1 MRVLCSISL
10 LLIGTVALAQDR
22 GTITGNVTDAS
33 GGAVPGAIVTVAN
46 PATGLSQT
54 TVTAADGAY
63 SVVYLP
69 VGAYSVSVEKTGFKK
84 SDVAGVQVLVN
95 TATRVDLK
103 LQVGTIAETVQVSGQ
118 AALLQT
124 DRSDLGHVVENIAI
138 ERLPL
143 FANGGL
149 RSNNAFVLLNPGA
162 NATITSDPDVT
173 GGAPR
178 VAGGVAYGNSQL
190 LDGAESMSERRNDP
204 QMRVVSAEGIQEFK
218 VQTGAYSAE
227 YGRTSNGVMNYTTKS
242 GTNELHGTAFGV
254 LRNNALNAK
263 GFYYGAHTP
272 AVHNQN
278 LEAASIGGPVYVPKV
293 VDGRNK
299 FFFFFSGERSRAKD
313 VNAPGL
319 ISTAIADF
327 RNGDFRKY
335 TGANGVMVP
344 LYDPFDAS
352 GNIIAD
358 ASQRPRMQCNGV
370 LNVICPDR
378 ISPIAKFIQ
387 QTQYYP
393 LPDNPGQVFNNT
405 YDRTNGSRT
414 PGENQG
420 VYSIKGDAY
429 ATQKVRVN
437 GLFSKTYF
445 NSYPLHG
452 STPGPVSDGFQEF
465 GNFKWVRA
473 NVDYVARPNL
483 LNHFTFG
490 YNQRDLGEDSIAPDT
505 TYHDATLLPG
515 VNTKVPNYT
524 KYQTEFGNFG
534 SHVWTRSPGRTWNIN
549 EQLTWLKGRH
559 NLKFG
564 FDYIRPNYRRND
576 CNNCAGIISTSTAS
590 TGNPSVSGA
599 TGIGYASFLLGLA
612 SSATYSFGADI
623 NFVFRYYAW
632 YVQDDIKL
640 TSKLTLNV
648 GLRYDLPFTRYEP
661 NGQNSN
667 FNPTLPN
674 PGAGG
679 LLGAMEF
686 AGSGPGRTGRDILQ
700 YTRHD
705 GFGPR
710 LGFAYQLN
718 RKTVIRAGGSVV
730 YDSIREDG
738 NADSGIQGFGGSYS
752 APANFY
758 SNGISLLFSRGFS
771 DPALQPLIAA
781 AKPVQISPNVA
792 NFSSPTYRPGE
803 SGMPGYYVDYNF
815 TVEHSLTPSTL
826 WRGGFHAN
834 YGVKVQANQNF
845 DQLDPRYWSI
855 YGNLLGSNLST
866 LVNAAGE
873 PTNPVLIAN
882 GFRLPY
888 AGYPLNL
895 QLNQALRP
903 YPQYSGVSGPT
914 LSGHSTYNA
923 LETSLEHR
931 FNRGLYVLASYT
943 YSKVMASNAGQNVYD
958 HLTDKAIASF
968 DRPHIFALSYI
979 YDLPFGKGKP
989 LLSGVN
995 PVVNAII
1002 GNWSFSAVQRYQSG
1016 NPLTPSC
1023 GQQMYNAGSARCSY
1037 VPGQPLYNPN
1047 WNPDDPNS
1055 PYINPAAFVQPANLT
1070 FGNLPA
1076 VLAQLRQPTQLNE
1089 DISVNK
1095 RFRFGHVET
1104 RNVEFRASAFNIA
1117 NRHLLGGI
1125 TTGVTSAT
1133 FGRITTPQSNQPRNV
1148 EFSLRLTF

>member
-1 MRVLCSISL
+1 MRQFCLFFFLLSASL
-10 LLIGTVALAQDR
+10 AFAQDR
-22 GTITGNVTDAS
+22 GTITGTISDVS
-33 GGAVPGAIVTVAN
+33 GGAVPGAAVTVAN
-46 PATGLSQT
+46 PATGLSQSA
-54 TVTAADGAY
+54 VSGADGTY

-69 VGAYSVSVEKTGFKK
+69 VGRYNVTVEKTGFKK
-84 SDVAGVQVLVN
+84 SDVGDVQVLVN
-95 TATRVDLK
+95 TATRVDMK
-103 LQVGTIAETVQVSGQ
+103 LQVGTVAETVEVTGQ
-118 AALLQT
+118 APLLQT
-124 DRSDLGHVVENIAI
+124 DRSDLGRVVENVAI

-178 VAGGVAYGNSQL
+178 VAGGVAFGNSQL

-218 VQTGAYSAE
+218 VQSGAYSAE

-242 GTNELHGTAFGV
+242 GTNQVHGTAFGV

-278 LEAASIGGPVYVPKV
+278 LEAASVGGPVFIPKV

-319 ISTAIADF
+319 ISTAIQDF
-327 RNGDFRKY
+327 RNGDFRRY
-335 TGANGVMVP
+335 TGSAGVVP
-344 LYDPFDAS
+344 LYDPFDAN

-370 LNVICPDR
+370 LNVICPNR
-378 ISPIAKFIQ
+378 INPVAKFIN
-387 QTQYYP
+387 QTNYYP
-393 LPDNPGQVFNNT
+393 LPDNPDQVFNNT

-420 VYSIKGDAY
+420 VYSIKGDSY
-429 ATQKVRVN
+429 VTSKLRVN

-445 NSYPLHG
+445 NSYPLQG
-452 STPGPVSDGFQEF
+452 AIPGPVSEGFQEF

-473 NVDYVARPNL
+473 NADYVVHANL

-490 YNQRDLGEDSIAPDT
+490 YNQRDLGEDSIAPDK

-515 VNTKVPNYT
+515 VNTAVPNYT

-534 SHVWTRSPGRTWNIN
+534 SHVWTRSPGRTWNIK
-549 EQLTWLKGRH
+549 EQVTWLKGRH
-559 NLKFG
+559 NFKFG
-564 FDYIRPNYRRND
+564 FDYIRPSYERND
-576 CNNCAGIISTSTAS
+576 CNSCAGVISTSSAS
-590 TGNPSVSGA
+590 TGNPSVSGT
-599 TGIGYASFLLGLA
+599 TGIGYASYLLGLA
-612 SSATYSFGADI
+612 SSANFSFGANI
-623 NFVFRYYAW
+623 NFIFRYYAW
-632 YVQDDIKL
+632 YAQDDVKL
-640 TSKLTLNV
+640 TSKLTMNV

-661 NGQNSN
+661 DHQNSN
-667 FNPTLPN
+667 FNPTIPN

-686 AGSGPGRTGRDILQ
+686 AGSGTGRSGRDILQ
-700 YTRHD
+700 YTRHN

-710 LGFAYQLN
+710 LGFAYQLTPT
-718 RKTVIRAGGSVV
+718 TVVRAGGSVV
-730 YDSIREDG
+730 FDSIREDG

-758 SNGISLLFSRGFS
+758 SNGIALLFSTGFS
-771 DPALQPLIAA
+771 DPALQPLVAA
-781 AKPVQISPNVA
+781 ARPGQISPNVA
-792 NFSSPTYRPGE
+792 NFSTPTYRPGE
-803 SGMPGYYVDYNF
+803 SGMPGYYADYNF
-815 TVEHSLTPSTL
+815 TVEHSFTPSTL
-826 WRGGFHAN
+826 WRGSFHAN
-834 YGVKVQANQNF
+834 YGIKIQATQNF
-845 DQLDPRYWSI
+845 DQLDPKYWST

-866 LVNAAGE
+866 LVNSSGV
-873 PTNPVLIAN
+873 PTNSVLIAS
-882 GFRLPY
+882 GFHLPY
-888 AGYPLNL
+888 ASYPLNL

-923 LETSLEHR
+923 LETSIEHR
-931 FNRGLYVLASYT
+931 FSKGFYVLGSYT
-943 YSKVMASNAGQNVYD
+943 FSKVMSSNQGQNVYD
-958 HLTDKAIASF
+958 RLTDKAIANF
-968 DRPHIFALSYI
+968 DRPHVFALSYI
-979 YDLPFGKGKP
+979 YDLPFGRGKA
-989 LLSGVN
+989 LLSGAN
-995 PVVNAII
+995 PVVNALV
-1002 GNWSFSAVQRYQSG
+1002 GNWSVSGVQRYQSG
-1016 NPLTPSC
+1016 TPLTPSC
-1023 GQQMYNAGSARCSY
+1023 GQQLFNAGSARCNF
-1037 VPGQPLYNPN
+1037 VAGEPLYNPN
-1047 WNPDDPNS
+1047 WNPDDPAS
-1055 PYINPAAFVQPANLT
+1055 PYINPKAFVQPANLT
-1070 FGNLPA
+1070 YGNMPA
-1076 VLAQLRQPTQLNE
+1076 VLAQLRQPSQLNE
-1089 DISVNK
+1089 DLSASK
-1095 RFRFGHVET
+1095 MFRFGRVES
-1104 RNVEFRASAFNIA
+1104 RSIEFRASAFNIA

-1125 TTGVTSAT
+1125 TTGATSAT

-1148 EFSLRLTF
+1148 EFSLRFIF